1 MAAPTHPDELPRL
14 ENLRV
19 VASVRIRTLRTVLI
33 PLGLTAVAAGIAWAM
48 AHQVLGH
55 STPFF
60 APVAATIVLGLAP
73 GRSSSRAVQMVIGVA
88 VGIGIGSVLIRL
100 IGSGAIQIA
109 IVVLLAMTVSVLL
122 GGGRLVTS
130 QACSSAVLVSALPST
145 HAIPTRFVDAL
156 VGGFVGL
163 ACLIAIPRNPLLLV
177 RRAGEGLFNELAD
190 TLDDVADESRRQ
202 RRRAWVE
209 RALARARETTE
220 RAGQFRQALEVADET
235 VHLAPTY
242 WRARGDV
249 ERYIESSRYV
259 DGAVRTIR
267 GLARASLTAIEADV
281 AVPAVLPGAIHGLA
295 TGWRALAAEL
305 NQGTRRLGRHR
316 DDAARGGRRHAG
328 PRREPLLS
336 VSMIVGQ
343 ARANAVDLLRALG
356 MERAHAVDYIRVAT
370 KRLRAEQ
377 EAQATAEPNLPDDE
391 RVRGVPSRREA
402 SATPAFASGRGACP
416 RGARRTARRTGLRA
430 CEAPGD
436 QTDPG
441 LRPRDARSR
450 AAVR

>member
-1 MAAPTHPDELPRL
+1 MAAPTHADGLPWL

-33 PLGLTAVAAGIAWAM
+33 PLGLTAVAAGIAWAI

-55 STPFF
+55 ATPFF

-73 GRSSSRAVQMVIGVA
+73 GRSSRRAVHMVLGVA

-100 IGSGAIQIA
+100 IGTGALQIA
-109 IVVLLAMTVSVLL
+109 LVVLIAMTASVLL

-163 ACLIAIPRNPLLLV
+163 ACLIAVPRNPLLLV
-177 RRAGEGLFNELAD
+177 RRAGEGLFHELAD
-190 TLDDVADESRRQ
+190 TLDGVADSLAAKDVSMGEH
-202 RRRAWVE
+202 
-209 RALARARETTE
+209 ALARARETSG
-220 RAGQFRQALEVADET
+220 RAGQFQQALDLADET

-249 ERYIESSRYV
+249 ERYIEASQYA
-259 DGAVRTIR
+259 DGAVRTLR
-267 GLARASLTAIEADV
+267 GLARASLTAIESDV
-281 AVPAVLPGAIHGLA
+281 AVPAALPGVIHELA

-305 NQGTRRLGRHR
+305 NQGHGDMGGIETTLRAS
-316 DDAARGGRRHAG
+316 AAATLALDESRS
-328 PRREPLLS
+328 LS

-343 ARANAVDLLRALG
+343 IRANAIDLLRALG

-370 KRLRAEQ
+370 KRLRAER
-377 EAQATAEPNLPDDE
+377 EAQAQA
-391 RVRGVPSRREA
+391 A
-402 SATPAFASGRGACP
+402 PAA
-416 RGARRTARRTGLRA
+416 
-430 CEAPGD
+430 APE
-436 QTDPG
+436 
-441 LRPRDARSR
+441 
-450 AAVR
+450 